1 MPKKVETK
9 VEEEK
14 STELTEDEKRLL
26 AKLEEEYSYHSKKM
40 NDVCNSLRL
49 NRDRVLKMAK
59 EINAK
64 LKDPKLEIKTFNYF
78 SSWYIGLQKDW
89 EAAEFTGV

>member
-1 MPKKVETK
+1 MPKQVETK
-9 VEEEK
+9 RPKEI
-14 STELTEDEKRLL
+14 STELTDDEKRLL

-40 NDVCNSLRL
+40 NDVCQALKL

-64 LKDPKLEIKTFNYF
+64 LKDPKLEIKPFNYF
-78 SSWYIGLQKDW
+78 GSWYIGLQKDW
-89 EAAEFTGV
+89 DAANFT